1 MTGLLR
7 RASFV
12 ILAALAAVAHAQ
24 SAWPTQPIRMIVP
37 FPPGATTD
45 IAARAVAQRIQGPLG
60 QPVLVENRPGA
71 NGTIGMDIVAKAKPD
86 GYTLVVG
93 SVSSTAVPA
102 TILKAP
108 SFDLLKDFQP
118 VAVIAGTTLV
128 LLVNADSPYHS
139 LADLVAAAKKSPG
152 TLSYGNSAGLYQL
165 AMESLKMQAGID
177 LISVSYKGPTE
188 AANDLIGGR
197 LTVTP
202 DSLGSATRMIQAG
215 KTRPIAVLSGKRTA
229 SLPDLPTMQELG
241 YKDFDFNGWIGILAP
256 AGTPDAVVQRLHQEM
271 AKAVAAEDMHRIYQ
285 SAAIDPITMSPD
297 EYRKLLAGETAR
309 YEGIVK
315 AAGIEKQ

>member
-7 RASFV
+7 RATFAV
-12 ILAALAAVAHAQ
+12 LAALAVAAHAQ
-24 SAWPTQPIRMIVP
+24 STWPTQPIRMIVP

-128 LLVNADSPYHS
+128 LLVNSESPYHS
-139 LADLVAAAKKSPG
+139 LADLVAAAKKAPG

-165 AMESLKMQAGID
+165 AMESLKMQAGVD

-215 KTRPIAVLSGKRTA
+215 KTRPIAVLSGKRTP

-271 AKAVAAEDMHRIYQ
+271 AKAVAAEDMHRIYE
-285 SAAIDPITMSPD
+285 SAAIDPITMSPA
-297 EYRKLLAGETAR
+297 EYRKLLAGETAK
-309 YEGIVK
+309 YEAIVK